1 MFTTKPEA
9 GEKIT
14 KLGGGVGDAK
24 TPFTERP
31 ATYASKSPGPSAS
44 KMVPSIIGEDLTI
57 RGNVTSKGEVQV
69 DGEIEGDIRCGS
81 LLLGDRSRVTGGVAA
96 EDIVVRGHLVG
107 SIRGLRITLQAQ
119 SHVEG
124 DIFHESLAVEQG
136 AYFEGKSLRSDN
148 PLAEIKAP
156 GANGSANSGPIPRV
170 HRAWRLPSRRSS
182 EGLSKDVGF
191 EACFRSRRPRSVH
204 KWSDQHSACASSSG
218 GMSSESAVTSS
229 VCGALRRGHT
239 LVTRLGVVFSARS

>member
-1 MFTTKPEA
+1 MFTTKPES

-14 KLGGGVGDAK
+14 KLGGGVSDAK

-57 RGNVTSKGEVQV
+57 RGNVTSKGEIQV

-81 LLLGDRSRVTGGVAA
+81 LLLGDKSQVTGGVAA
-96 EDIVVRGHLVG
+96 EDVIVRGHIVG

-124 DIFHESLAVEQG
+124 DIFAPEPCHRAGCLFRRKVAPLRQSTRGDQG
-136 AYFEGKSLRSDN
+136 SGRKWLGELRVPFREFTERGVSRRGGIAKGCRRVSASYCSDAYRQRAWQARRPFARLFSGPEKTGQTEVGWPPVLRSMGN
-148 PLAEIKAP
+148 T
-156 GANGSANSGPIPRV
+156 
-170 HRAWRLPSRRSS
+170 RRSGWR
-182 EGLSKDVGF
+182 ERPV
-191 EACFRSRRPRSVH
+191 RS
-204 KWSDQHSACASSSG
+204 WG
-218 GMSSESAVTSS
+218 
-229 VCGALRRGHT
+229 
-239 LVTRLGVVFSARS
+239 